1 MASIPTEAKA
11 TRPRQR
17 ASTSEWRGIVVVAGL
32 LAVWQLAAEWMQSP
46 FLPSLQQIGRA
57 AVQLSASGD
66 LLQHLE
72 ATVGRVI
79 VGFLTGT
86 AAGLIIGLLLGVSI
100 WVKRLTDS
108 GFTLLRHIPIFGLIP
123 LVTLWFGTQD
133 LAKIVLIAIAAFFP
147 TMLQTQEGLRAVSAK
162 YLELAEALTLSRWQ
176 TFRRVL
182 LPSALPFILTG
193 VRHAIAF
200 AWISGVGGELFM
212 NTGAGL
218 GSLLTAARIES
229 RMDYILLGVAIV
241 AVIGYAMT
249 RGAVAVEKRIMT
261 WPAPR

>member
-1 MASIPTEAKA
+1 MASIAKEAKRPLRRA
-11 TRPRQR
+11 T
-17 ASTSEWRGIVVVAGL
+17 ASEWRGIVVVVAL
-32 LAVWQLAAEWMQSP
+32 LVVWELTAQCMQSLFVP
-46 FLPSLQQIGRA
+46 TLAQIGRA

-66 LLQHLE
+66 LALHVE
-72 ATVGRVI
+72 ATLGRVL
-79 VGFLTGT
+79 VGFMFGT
-86 AAGLIIGLLLGVSI
+86 AAGLIVGLLLGVSV

-108 GFTLLRHIPIFGLIP
+108 GLTLLRHIPIFGLIP

-133 LAKIVLIAIAAFFP
+133 LAKIVLIATAAFFP
-147 TMLQTQEGLRAVSAK
+147 TMLQTQEGIRTVPAK
-162 YLELAEALTLSRWQ
+162 YLELAAALTFSRWQ
-176 TFRRVL
+176 TFLRVL
-182 LPSALPFILTG
+182 LPAALPFILTG

-218 GSLLTAARIES
+218 GSLLTAARIET
-229 RMDYILLGVAIV
+229 RMDYILLGIMIV

-249 RGAVAVEKRIMT
+249 RGAVAVENRIMT